1 MIFEFAA
8 GANAKDY
15 VALAKKEHLKP
26 LEVRSWPAACGGGQL
41 PAWLLL
47 PLLLLLLLLLLLEYL
62 NRSASSVR
70 LQLEL
75 RKLEDRIEGIFRE
88 LQYQREREEE
98 HRNTNESTNS
108 RVQWF
113 SLLTILIVLGTAG
126 AQVSYLFNFFKR
138 KKMM

>member
-1 MIFEFAA
+1 
-8 GANAKDY
+8 
-15 VALAKKEHLKP
+15 
-26 LEVRSWPAACGGGQL
+26 
-41 PAWLLL
+41 
-47 PLLLLLLLLLLLEYL
+47 
-62 NRSASSVR
+62 
-70 LQLEL
+70 L

-113 SLLTILIVLGTAG
+113 SLLTILIVLATAG